1 MKRVGH
7 KGADLVEPGNTRASF
22 EAALEHGV
30 DMIEFDV
37 LRLPDGRLVLA
48 HDYEDAKRPSLMT
61 MDEGLDLFATE
72 AYAGVEL
79 DVDMK
84 IPGYERE
91 VAEGLERR
99 GLIERSLVS
108 TTYMRSID
116 KLGQLDTGVRRG
128 WSIPR
133 AKRDYTR
140 SVFAPAVYLYL
151 LWWRRRLPPIVARF
165 VRDGRCEGLMIHFL
179 LASPKL
185 VEHVQAEGGFV
196 YVWTVD
202 DPRRIRELEAIGVDG
217 VITNDPRLFEPAPA

>member
-48 HDYEDAKRPSLMT
+48 HDYEDAKRPNVMT

-91 VAEGLERR
+91 VAEGLQRR
-99 GLIERSLVS
+99 GLIERSIVS

-116 KLGQLDTGVRRG
+116 ELGELDTGVRRG

-140 SVFAPAVYLYL
+140 SVLAPAVYLYL
-151 LWWRRRLPPIVARF
+151 RWWRRRLPPIVARF

-179 LASPKL
+179 LSSARL
-185 VEHVQAEGGFV
+185 VEHVQGAGGFV

-217 VITNDPRLFEPAPA
+217 VITNDPRLFQPAPA